1 MSLKPTCLLLDQ
13 RNINTIKDSFSLIQ
27 LSVYISKHHLFRDE
41 VGFSQ
46 VGEMPLSDFTKSL
59 VISLGKRRVPERA
72 NLHCLRPKAEFAN
85 SSYRA
90 LDWSEISFIKR
101 KGISPDSIYHGKKGF
116 LYIWEIASIIDFT
129 YFVFHR

>member
-1 MSLKPTCLLLDQ
+1 
-13 RNINTIKDSFSLIQ
+13 

-59 VISLGKRRVPERA
+59 VTGLGKRRVPERA
-72 NLHCLRPKAEFAN
+72 NLHCLRPKDEFAN
-85 SSYRA
+85 SSDRA

-101 KGISPDSIYHGKKGF
+101 KDIPPDSMYHKKMAFFIYEK
-116 LYIWEIASIIDFT
+116 
-129 YFVFHR
+129 